1 MSGSVILL
9 LLHLLPL
16 AASSRS
22 SGSRSHN
29 SFAPRLPSVET
40 VASYTFA
47 HKIRHPC
54 GNSVA
59 KRSIRSEMGEQQQQQ
74 TSSSTTSLLI
84 KLINLFTKS
93 LGSSQQEGNRLTAT
107 EDLREKNS
115 TSSFRAQLAQLRALK
130 SMPIRRRR
138 DNTESSSTGNLG
150 MRRNLL
156 AAIARL
162 ASEVSDAIPMT
173 VSEKNEISF
182 PVHECRWRKG

>member
-1 MSGSVILL
+1 
-9 LLHLLPL
+9 
-16 AASSRS
+16 
-22 SGSRSHN
+22 
-29 SFAPRLPSVET
+29 
-40 VASYTFA
+40 
-47 HKIRHPC
+47 
-54 GNSVA
+54 
-59 KRSIRSEMGEQQQQQ
+59 MGEQQQQQ

-93 LGSSQQEGNRLTAT
+93 LGSSQQEGNRLTT
-107 EDLREKNS
+107 TGDLREKNS

-182 PVHECRWRKG
+182 PVHECRWRRWSRMVWKILQSIDRNANTMRRRELRIKHLTRTSFVFHNHMKRTKQGIYKRIPRQKVGLGD